1 MSFTDKTLK
10 EMGQVVSKLAKGPGE
25 ALLES
30 NKAIKVADN
39 FFGAPQA
46 VYKMAKGDGYK
57 KALKETFTNEDGG
70 LNIAKIAGS
79 YMGVAAGA
87 RVLSGGGVYKDNR
100 GQSNLIGVPFV

>member
-1 MSFTDKTLK
+1 MSLADKTLR
-10 EMGQVVSKLAKGPGE
+10 EMGEAVTKLSKGE
-25 ALLES
+25 GILNS

-46 VYKMAKGDGYK
+46 VYRMAKGDGYK
-57 KALKETFTNEDGG
+57 KALKDTFTTADGG
-70 LNIAKIAGS
+70 LNVAKIAGS

-100 GQSNLIGVPFV
+100 GQANLIGVPFV